1 MDRAWY
7 LFPASRAGHGTRATC
22 PDPLQQRSEKSMP
35 MMSYTKPTN
44 LSDKSFT
51 VTLALRAACAAAVAA
66 LAACATQPGS
76 TPAAGAADAKG
87 AVARQSQQ
95 SQQPRQSAASAAAPS
110 FAWPVRGPI
119 LKNPDDAKHPGIN
132 IGGVA
137 GEPVKAA
144 ADGVVAYAGDSL
156 RGYGSFVIVKHD
168 DVYLSAYA
176 HNRKLMVKEGDKV
189 AKGQT
194 IAEMGD
200 SDADRVMLH
209 FEIRRKGVPV
219 DPLTYLPAP

>member
-1 MDRAWY
+1 
-7 LFPASRAGHGTRATC
+7 
-22 PDPLQQRSEKSMP
+22 

-95 SQQPRQSAASAAAPS
+95 SQQPRQSAASAASDAAAPS

-132 IGGVA
+132 IGGAA

-219 DPLTYLPAP
+219 NPLTYLPAP